1 MKKRTVCLVAFLSLV
16 ASSAWATPPAAP
28 APEPNAPIHAALRQ
42 LRARLVDAINRH
54 DIDAILAE
62 AHPNVIVTWQDA
74 TVSRGPQGIR
84 AYMDKMMK
92 GPNPIVKGYHADI
105 DVDDLTTLYGDDT
118 GIAFGS
124 SVEQFDLA
132 GGLNFTLHGRW
143 SATMVRENGRWLIA
157 SVHASSNLFDN
168 PLLSAAKKSL
178 YAGIA
183 ISALVAL
190 AIGWLI
196 GRRTSKSRA

>member
-1 MKKRTVCLVAFLSLV
+1 MKKRVGFLVALLGLV
-16 ASSAWATPPAAP
+16 VLPALAAAPAAP
-28 APEPNAPIHAALRQ
+28 EPDAAIHDALRQ
-42 LRARLVDAINRH
+42 LRGRLVDAINRH
-54 DIDAILAE
+54 DIDAIVAE
-62 AHPNVIVTWQDA
+62 AHPNVVVTWQDA

-92 GPNPIVKGYHADI
+92 GPSAIVKSYHADI
-105 DVDDLTTLYGDDT
+105 NVDDLTTLYGGNT

-124 SVEQFDLA
+124 SVEQFNLA

-178 YAGIA
+178 YVGIA
-183 ISALVAL
+183 VSALVAL
-190 AIGWLI
+190 ALGWLI
-196 GRRTSKSRA
+196 GRRTSRSRA

>member
-1 MKKRTVCLVAFLSLV
+1 MKKRVGCLIAFLCLVA
-16 ASSAWATPPAAP
+16 SAAPPAAP
-28 APEPNAPIHAALRQ
+28 APEPNAPIHNALRQ

-54 DIDAILAE
+54 DIDGIVAE

-92 GPNPIVKGYHADI
+92 GPNAMVKSYHADI
-105 DVDDLTTLYGDDT
+105 NVDELTALYGDNT

-124 SVEQFDLA
+124 SVEQFNLA

-143 SATMVRENGRWLIA
+143 SATMVKENGRWLIA

-178 YAGIA
+178 YVGLAV
-183 ISALVAL
+183 SALVAL

-196 GRRTSKSRA
+196 GRRTSRSRA